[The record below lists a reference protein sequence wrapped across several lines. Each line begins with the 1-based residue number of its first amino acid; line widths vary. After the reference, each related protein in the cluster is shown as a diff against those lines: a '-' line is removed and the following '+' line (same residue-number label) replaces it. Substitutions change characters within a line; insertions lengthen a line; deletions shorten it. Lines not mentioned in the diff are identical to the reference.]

1 MFLEDPMTPP
11 VLYGYF
17 RSSAAYRVRAAL
29 AWKGISF
36 ETRPVH
42 LVKGEQGAPDYLALN
57 PQGLVPVLRIDGHA
71 FGQSMAILEYLEE
84 TRPEPALLPKGAAD
98 RAMVRWMTQLIV
110 ADIHPINNLRIANY
124 LRGPLGQGDEAV
136 SVWMRH
142 WMAEGFHALETLAA
156 AHCGTCCFG
165 DAVSFADICLV
176 PQMYNARRF
185 GLDLADFPR
194 LTAIDSHCRALPA
207 FASAHPDNQ
216 VDSPKS

>member
-1 MFLEDPMTPP
+1 MTQP

-29 AWKGISF
+29 TWKGVSF

-42 LVKGEQGAPDYLALN
+42 LVKGEQCAPDYLALN
-57 PQGLVPVLRIDGHA
+57 PQGLVPALSIDGHVL
-71 FGQSMAILEYLEE
+71 GQSMAILEYIEE
-84 TRPEPALLPKGAAD
+84 TRPEPALLPKGAFA
-98 RAMVRWMTQLIV
+98 RGMVRWMAQLVV
-110 ADIHPINNLRIANY
+110 ADIHPINNLRIGNY

-142 WMAEGFHALETLAA
+142 WMAEGFQALETLAA
-156 AHCGTCCFG
+156 AHAGIYCFG
-165 DAVSFADICLV
+165 DEVSFADICLV

-185 GLDLADFPR
+185 GLELADFPR
-194 LTAIDSHCRALPA
+194 LAAIDSHCRALPA
-207 FASAHPDNQ
+207 FAAAHPDNQ